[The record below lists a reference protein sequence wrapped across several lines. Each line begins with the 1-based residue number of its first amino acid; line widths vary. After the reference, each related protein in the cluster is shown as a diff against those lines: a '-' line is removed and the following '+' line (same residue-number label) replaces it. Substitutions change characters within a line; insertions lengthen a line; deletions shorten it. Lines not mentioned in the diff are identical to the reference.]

1 MIGENELKSLKTGA
15 FFFNA
20 SRGNVVDNEA
30 LSKVLDERSDL
41 KVWLDVFEG
50 EPEIKVKSL
59 LSKVDGAT
67 AHIAGYSYESKRR
80 ANVMLAHSMAKV
92 LNLEEP
98 KPYRMP
104 KAEIENVDL
113 GNVETLDLDL
123 ISRLV
128 FSVYDV
134 RRDSFKFKNAF
145 TDGKSFDAMR
155 QNYRERRELSSVT
168 IKNAPEKI
176 RSTLSL
182 LGFTVA

>member
-1 MIGENELKSLKTGA
+1 
-15 FFFNA
+15 
-20 SRGNVVDNEA
+20 
-30 LSKVLDERSDL
+30 
-41 KVWLDVFEG
+41 
-50 EPEIKVKSL
+50 
-59 LSKVDGAT
+59 
-67 AHIAGYSYESKRR
+67 
-80 ANVMLAHSMAKV
+80 
-92 LNLEEP
+92 
-98 KPYRMP
+98 MP

-155 QNYRERRELSSVT
+155 QNYRERREISSVT

-176 RSTLSL
+176 RTTLSL

>member
-1 MIGENELKSLKTGA
+1 
-15 FFFNA
+15 
-20 SRGNVVDNEA
+20 
-30 LSKVLDERSDL
+30 
-41 KVWLDVFEG
+41 
-50 EPEIKVKSL
+50 
-59 LSKVDGAT
+59 
-67 AHIAGYSYESKRR
+67 
-80 ANVMLAHSMAKV
+80 MLAHSMAKA

-168 IKNAPEKI
+168 IKMLLKNQKHLVFI
-176 RSTLSL
+176 RLCSCLNFLKQFVLSIFVQTALNLREFFFCSL
-182 LGFTVA
+182 LRVISPSW